1 MGCARNTTTETD
13 HQPAATGYEC
23 PAEAITRR
31 IARVLDR
38 LDDLDRERT
47 PELAGEALQRNLGFE
62 RHLQDVPQAL
72 AGLLEWTPARSLAGV
87 CGQALQLSELVDGIA
102 WDGADPY
109 ETSKLMARF
118 RRLHRL
124 IIRGLVEIGGLDADE
139 LGVKH
144 FTPADEGHNE
154 AIGVARAVSPLVEA
168 AGHAEH

>member
-1 MGCARNTTTETD
+1 MGCARNTTTEID
-13 HQPAATGYEC
+13 QEPAGGGYDC

-72 AGLLEWTPARSLAGV
+72 AGLLEWSPASSLAGV
-87 CGQALQLSELVDGIA
+87 CGQALQLSDLVDSIA
-102 WDGADPY
+102 FDGADPY

-124 IIRGLVEIGGLDADE
+124 IVRGLVEIGGLDAAE

-144 FTPADEGHNE
+144 FTTGDEGHNE
-154 AIGVARAVSPLVEA
+154 AIGVVGAVASLVEGG
-168 AGHAEH
+168 GHADR